1 MEGAPR
7 VDLSIGA
14 PACDEIE
21 ALPKLRSRLGE
32 VLDPL
37 GLDWELV
44 IADHGSTDGTR
55 EWLRAQGEHYPG
67 LRAILLSRNFGHTP
81 AYLAA
86 LEHTSGRHTVL
97 MDADLQDQ
105 PELIPAMLDKASEGF
120 DVVYAIKARRH
131 EGLLMRLAFSL
142 YYRLAGRISTVPQPS
157 HAGPFCLMSRR
168 VVEEIV
174 ALPERHMF
182 FPGVRAYVGFPQAG
196 IPVDRPSRADGTSRI
211 SWRRRIS
218 GALDGIIAF
227 SHAPLRIA
235 SWVGLIV
242 AAGAALLEL
251 VLLYLRLFTD
261 NQTPGLTAILTV
273 LLFLGGVQ
281 LLSLGVLGEYM
292 GRVYDEVKRRP
303 RYVVEERIN
312 LATPEGEGVR
322 GPPGSNDMRE
332 PLTPGGR

>member
-1 MEGAPR
+1 MEGGSR
-7 VDLSIGA
+7 VELSIAA
-14 PACDEIE
+14 PACNEIE
-21 ALPKLRSRLGE
+21 ALPELRRRLGE

-37 GLDWELV
+37 GSDWELV
-44 IADHGSTDGTR
+44 IADDGSTDGTR
-55 EWLRAQGEHYPG
+55 EWLRSQAEHDPR
-67 LRAILLSRNFGHTP
+67 LRAVLLSRNFGHTP
-81 AYLAA
+81 GYLAA
-86 LEHTSGRHTVL
+86 LEHTSGRYTVV
-97 MDADLQDQ
+97 MDSDLQDE

-196 IPVDRPSRADGTSRI
+196 FPVDRPARSDGTSRI
-211 SWRRRIS
+211 TLHRRIS

-227 SHAPLRIA
+227 SHAPLRMA

-242 AAGAALLEL
+242 AAGAAVLVF

-281 LLSLGVLGEYM
+281 LLSLGILGEYV

-312 LATPEGEGVR
+312 LAAPEGEGAR
-322 GPPGSNDMRE
+322 SAPGSNEMRE
-332 PLTPGGR
+332 PLTSGGR

>member
-1 MEGAPR
+1 MEDGPR
-7 VDLSIGA
+7 VELSIGA
-14 PACDEIE
+14 PACNEIE
-21 ALPKLRSRLGE
+21 ALPELRHRLGE

-44 IADHGSTDGTR
+44 VADDGSTDGTR
-55 EWLRAQGEHYPG
+55 EWLRVQGEHDPR
-67 LRAILLSRNFGHTP
+67 LRAVLLSRNFGHTP

-131 EGLLMRLAFSL
+131 EGLVMRLAFSL

-168 VVEEIV
+168 AVEEVV

-196 IPVDRPSRADGTSRI
+196 IPVDRPLRATGESRI

-281 LLSLGVLGEYM
+281 LLSLGVLGEYI

-312 LATPEGEGVR
+312 LATSDGDPVREASDRGEV
-322 GPPGSNDMRE
+322 SE
-332 PLTPGGR
+332 PLGPRSR

>member
-1 MEGAPR
+1 MEGGPR

-14 PACDEIE
+14 PACNEID
-21 ALPKLRSRLGE
+21 ALPELRRRLGD

-44 IADHGSTDGTR
+44 VADDGSTDGTR
-55 EWLRAQGEHYPG
+55 EWLRAQGERDPR
-67 LRAILLSRNFGHTP
+67 LRAVLLSRNFGHTP
-81 AYLAA
+81 GYLAA

-97 MDADLQDQ
+97 MDADLQDE

-120 DVVYAIKARRH
+120 DVVYAVKARRH
-131 EGLLMRLAFSL
+131 EGLPMRLAFSL

-168 VVEEIV
+168 VVEEIM

-211 SWRRRIS
+211 TWHRRVS

-235 SWVGLIV
+235 TWVGLVV

-261 NQTPGLTAILTV
+261 MQTPGMTAILTV

-312 LATPEGEGVR
+312 LATPEGEDGRRARESDVR
-322 GPPGSNDMRE
+322 Q
-332 PLTPGGR
+332 PLAPGGR

>member
-1 MEGAPR
+1 MEGR
-7 VDLSIGA
+7 TRLDLSIAA
-14 PACDEIE
+14 PACNEID
-21 ALPKLRSRLGE
+21 ALPELRRRLGE

-44 IADHGSTDGTR
+44 IADDGSSDGTR
-55 EWLRAQGEHYPG
+55 EWLRAQAQQDPR
-67 LRAILLSRNFGHTP
+67 LRAVLLSRNFGHTP
-81 AYLAA
+81 GYLAA

-97 MDADLQDQ
+97 MDSDLQDE
-105 PELIPAMLDKASEGF
+105 PETIPVMLDKASEGF

-131 EGLLMRLAFSL
+131 EGLMMRLAFSL

-168 VVEEIV
+168 VVEEIT

-182 FPGVRAYVGFPQAG
+182 LPGVRAYVGFPQAG
-196 IPVDRPSRADGTSRI
+196 IPVDRPARSDGESRI
-211 SWRRRIS
+211 TLRSRIS

-242 AAGAALLEL
+242 AAGAAVLEF

-261 NQTPGLTAILTV
+261 NQAPGLTAILTV

-281 LLSLGVLGEYM
+281 LLSLGVLGEYV

-312 LATPEGEGVR
+312 L
-322 GPPGSNDMRE
+322 GPPQGEDVGGAPDRADVRE
-332 PLTPGGR
+332 PLTPGSR